1 VERAHQRPYADQRQ
15 VADEQTCLRQQKKV
29 DLCSE
34 GAANPS
40 GWGAQRREP
49 HAVLRNSSG
58 RSVLFRDDASDESPR
73 AGGAE
78 GHQLDTNGDQD
89 AFLALIKRVEA
100 IRERLGVPGTSRVW
114 QATLAGEGT
123 GSTFVAVEYPNLVA
137 MAQSISKMGADEGW
151 QQLVD
156 DFQKAGMSVNSNSTS
171 VEITP

>member
-1 VERAHQRPYADQRQ
+1 MRFFAILL
-15 VADEQTCLRQQKKV
+15 TGLCLAMMLPTGALAQEAPKV
-29 DLCSE
+29 I
-34 GAANPS
+34 N
-40 GWGAQRREP
+40 
-49 HAVLRNSSG
+49 VLNI
-58 RSVLFRDDASDESPR
+58 
-73 AGGAE
+73 
-78 GHQLDTNGDQD
+78 DTNGDQD
-89 AFLALIKRVEA
+89 AFLALFKRVEG

-137 MAQSISKMGADEGW
+137 MAQSISKMSADEGW

>member
-1 VERAHQRPYADQRQ
+1 MRFFVILLAGLFCFATMLPMRALAQEAP
-15 VADEQTCLRQQKKV
+15 KV
-29 DLCSE
+29 I
-34 GAANPS
+34 N
-40 GWGAQRREP
+40 
-49 HAVLRNSSG
+49 VLNI
-58 RSVLFRDDASDESPR
+58 
-73 AGGAE
+73 
-78 GHQLDTNGDQD
+78 DTNGDQD